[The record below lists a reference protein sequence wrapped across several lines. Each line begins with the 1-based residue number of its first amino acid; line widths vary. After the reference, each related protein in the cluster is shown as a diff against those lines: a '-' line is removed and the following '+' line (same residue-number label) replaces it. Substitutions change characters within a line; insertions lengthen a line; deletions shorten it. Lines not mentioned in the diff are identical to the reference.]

1 VLTLFGVVTIGA
13 LLVLVLRRVTSVLV
27 ALTLVPLV
35 MGLLAGL
42 GADLG
47 GYALGGVEGVAGTA
61 AMLGFAVLY
70 FGLMNDGGLF
80 APLIRWVVR
89 VSRGDPRHVV
99 VGTAVV
105 AMLTHLDGA
114 GASTFLI
121 TIPALLPI
129 YQRLGLDRGV
139 LACTVAL
146 AAGTMNIMPWG
157 GPTLRAAASLQV
169 DVLELFRPLLPSVA
183 IGLLSVLGVAVW
195 LGQCERRRLA
205 DRPYDPGLEKLP
217 GEPTVVSLG
226 DGHGGSVLLFN
237 VTLTA
242 VALGGLL
249 FGVLPPAI
257 VFMAAYALALVVNCP
272 DVSAQREQLT
282 RHGSHAM
289 QMVALIL
296 AAGVFTGVL
305 RESGML
311 GAMGQSLVESLP
323 TGLATHLAVLTAAAA
338 MPLSLVFDPDSF
350 YFGVLPVLAGASEAA
365 GVAGVEVGRAA
376 LLGQMTTGFPVSP
389 LTPAT
394 FLLTGLTGV
403 DLGEHQRRTIPLA
416 FGLTVVMAAVAL
428 LTGAFRW

>member
-1 VLTLFGVVTIGA
+1 MLTLFGVVTVGTF
-13 LLVLVLRRVTSVLV
+13 LTLVLGRQTSALV
-27 ALTLVPLV
+27 ALILVPLV

-42 GADLG
+42 GGDVG
-47 GYALGGVEGVAGTA
+47 GYALAGIQSVAGTA

-70 FGLMNDGGLF
+70 FGLMNDRGLF
-80 APLIRWVVR
+80 TPLIRTVVR
-89 VSRGDPRHVV
+89 VSRGDPRNVV

-121 TIPALLPI
+121 TIPALLPV

-139 LACTVAL
+139 LAATVAL

-157 GPTLRAAASLQV
+157 GPTLRAAASLQT
-169 DVLELFRPLLPSVA
+169 DVGGLFGPLLPSVVV
-183 IGLLSVLGVAVW
+183 GLLGVLGVAAW
-195 LGQCERRRLA
+195 FGQRERHRLGDTRPAGMPELLDDGTALSGTESPSPRLYLFNA
-205 DRPYDPGLEKLP
+205 GL
-217 GEPTVVSLG
+217 TVVTLAA
-226 DGHGGSVLLFN
+226 LLFE
-237 VTLTA
+237 
-242 VALGGLL
+242 LL
-249 FGVLPPAI
+249 PLPI
-257 VFMAAYALALVVNCP
+257 VFMTAYALALAVNRP
-272 DVSAQREQLT
+272 AVSAQREQLT
-282 RHGSHAM
+282 RHGSDAM

-296 AAGVFTGVL
+296 AAGVFAGVL

-311 GAMGQSLVESLP
+311 GAMGQSLVASLP
-323 TGLATHLAVLTAAAA
+323 TGLTTHLPALTAVAA

-350 YFGVLPVLAGASEAA
+350 YFGVLPVLAEASQAS

-394 FLLTGLTGV
+394 FLLTGLSGV
-403 DLGEHQRRTIPLA
+403 DLGDHQRRTIPLA
-416 FGLTVVMAAVAL
+416 FGLTLLMAAVAL